1 MNKKEI
7 DERGVVLYFAYGS
20 NMNPERMRDRG
31 VVFYSRQRLVLPG
44 YTLKFNKI
52 VSIPNAGAANIIPD
66 ENGAV
71 EGILYKVT
79 VRGILNLDKYEHYPH
94 EYDRITLSI
103 PFEGKEYIEV
113 KTYIAHQHK
122 TRENLKPRGVYL
134 DHLLTAEDLLS
145 EDYYNQLKLVETLD

>member
-7 DERGVVLYFAYGS
+7 DERGLVLYFAYGS
-20 NMNPERMRDRG
+20 NMNPERMKDRG
-31 VVFYSRQRLVLPG
+31 VIFYSRQRLVLPG

-66 ENGAV
+66 EKGLV

-94 EYDRITLSI
+94 EYDRVTLSV
-103 PFEGKEYIEV
+103 PSEGKEYLEI
-113 KTYIAHQHK
+113 KTYIAHPHK
-122 TRENLKPRGVYL
+122 TREDLKPRQLYL
-134 DHLLTAEDLLS
+134 DHLLAAEDLLS
-145 EDYYNQLKLVETLD
+145 ENYYNQLKIVETMD